1 MYFLVLPQQST
12 LLGLYRPVLL
22 CLLGNTGKYSFSP
35 QGIRSIYS
43 LSIDLLGKPLLELSN
58 LDTYNVFIMTRVV
71 IYVEIKPEPFE
82 VLSGAAL
89 GNSLRLRLYLTVNP
103 SSCFD
108 TDTICKGSQSEK
120 ILLLLVA
127 NWTVGI
133 VGFCFT

>member
-1 MYFLVLPQQST
+1 
-12 LLGLYRPVLL
+12 
-22 CLLGNTGKYSFSP
+22 
-35 QGIRSIYS
+35 
-43 LSIDLLGKPLLELSN
+43 
-58 LDTYNVFIMTRVV
+58 MTRVV

-89 GNSLRLRLYLTVNP
+89 GNSLGLRLYSTVYP

-127 NWTVGI
+127 NLTVGI
-133 VGFCFT
+133 VCFYSAQTETKAESMNGSQFSEDKINTKSYMYVVYGYLIPFFYHTNYGCKLR